1 MKEALGE
8 EQDFSSV
15 ESLLIKNLFEE
26 FSFEDYLSRVGYM
39 NRTVTLVQGEREV
52 QASPRCVREDGSL
65 EVEID
70 GEKKVVF
77 SGEVSLRIS

>member
-1 MKEALGE
+1 M
-8 EQDFSSV
+8 D
-15 ESLLIKNLFEE
+15 
-26 FSFEDYLSRVGYM
+26 
-39 NRTVTLVQGEREV
+39 RTVTLVQGEREV
-52 QASPRCVREDGSL
+52 QAIPRCVREDGSL